1 MAQTAAAPRR
11 ILAVG
16 SITEMVAGVVSVLAD
31 GTTTVTV
38 PQLSVIEGCVASSSG
53 SDLVAVATSISG
65 NVITFDS
72 ETSTQTVSY
81 ICWGKGFN

>member
-1 MAQTAAAPRR
+1 MAQTAASPRR

-16 SITEMVAGVVSVLAD
+16 TITEMVAGVVSVLAD

-65 NVITFDS
+65 NIITFDS